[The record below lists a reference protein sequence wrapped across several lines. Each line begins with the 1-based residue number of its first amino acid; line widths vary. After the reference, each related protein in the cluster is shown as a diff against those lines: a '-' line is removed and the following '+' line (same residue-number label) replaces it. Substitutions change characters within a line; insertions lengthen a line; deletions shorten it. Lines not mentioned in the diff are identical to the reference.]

1 MPDFVEAL
9 LSCGMYH
16 CNTIRLGYLILTNH
30 IWSKKIPVNMHDI
43 PVNIHDIPVNIHDI
57 FSLTNKRTEYMP
69 TYYSCEMSQYKSK
82 LCILKVRMPA
92 QSWTKM
98 TTPLSI
104 RLPIKRTH
112 GLLDFLFSTK
122 QMLMQSRPSSG
133 EELKNFDSMF
143 PGWNRLGGRR
153 YMLLLR
159 KRTKQWYRMKILIV

>member
-30 IWSKKIPVNMHDI
+30 NCSKKFQLIC
-43 PVNIHDIPVNIHDI
+43 IHGI

-159 KRTKQWYRMKILIV
+159 KRTKQWYRMKNLIV